1 MRIRSL
7 TESMAVDDYRVVAQA
22 FEDRG
27 VDGVRRVPIPE
38 LRGWASQALGA
49 ALERV
54 MRPPAPPPDQ
64 PALPLA

>member
-7 TESMAVDDYRVVAQA
+7 TESMAADDYRVVAQA
-22 FEDRG
+22 CEDRG

-38 LRGWASQALGA
+38 LRAWSSQAFGA

-54 MRPPAPPPDQ
+54 LRPPEPPPDQ